1 MAIPYVFRRPR
12 LPVIV
17 VADDRAFRATSTAA
31 IQKVL
36 RRELPTA
43 AKRRLLDSQWNWFDV
58 LTGEVEAIAP
68 SFVDMQPPTKQSVIT
83 LVNSRAN
90 RSETAA
96 VYLPR
101 SLSSRSR
108 EEIFQELLAILPAG

>member
-1 MAIPYVFRRPR
+1 MG
-12 LPVIV
+12 
-17 VADDRAFRATSTAA
+17 AT
-31 IQKVL
+31 V
-36 RRELPTA
+36 
-43 AKRRLLDSQWNWFDV
+43 RLLDSHWAWFEV

-68 SFVDMQPPTKQSVIT
+68 SFIDFQPPTKQSVIT
-83 LVNSRAN
+83 LVNGRAN

-96 VYLPR
+96 RYQPR